1 MEDCCENL
9 GGFTCE
15 PWKVQMRT
23 LEGSRVNLV
32 EIENQLFEILEETS
46 QYSTSNGWN
55 VGEEIV

>member
-1 MEDCCENL
+1 MTI
-9 GGFTCE
+9 GGLLRE
-15 PWKVQMRT
+15 PWRVQMRT

-32 EIENQLFEILEETS
+32 EVENKLFEILEKTS